1 MKVSQLI
8 SILQSLPQ
16 DATVWHLWDGEARTE
31 INHVWLG
38 RGGAVITADCDHVA
52 YSTCDRPFDAPDENE
67 EPSWRTPETPLLS
80 PDE

>member
-8 SILQSLPQ
+8 DILRALPL

-38 RGGAVITADCDHVA
+38 RGGTVITADCDMVA
-52 YSTCDRPFDAPDENE
+52 YSTCDRPLDAPNE
-67 EPSWRTPETPLLS
+67 EEEPYWCTPETPVKAL
-80 PDE
+80 